1 MVLEWLKKIKNNC
14 LKHTKKLI
22 PKSMTENEYPKTLKP
37 PKDLVRKASTSN
49 LDTKKGETLVFQ
61 LNIVGWLIN
70 V

>member
-1 MVLEWLKKIKNNC
+1 MVLEWLKYRKNNC
-14 LKHTKKLI
+14 LKHLKNLV
-22 PKSMTENEYPKTLKP
+22 PKSMREKLVSKTLKP

-61 LNIVGWLIN
+61 LNRVGQLID